1 MEEQVGSIIKNG
13 FENGIIS
20 NPTNIFNFFINLLLT
35 ILLSYLTGI
44 VYIKYGK
51 SISNRSNF
59 ASNFPLLSMVTM
71 LIIAVVKSSLAL
83 SLGLVGALSIVRFRS
98 AIKEPEELIYLFM
111 SIAIGLGLGANQIL
125 ITFLTIIIFCS
136 FVIIRSNVNKKRV
149 FSYHNLLIN
158 YKKTDNFSIEEIFKI
173 LSKNGSDINLKRYTE
188 NQEIVE
194 SFFHL
199 KINSY
204 MNLMTIQRDLT
215 KIYPGISIDFVDSNG
230 I

>member
-1 MEEQVGSIIKNG
+1 MEGQVESIIRNG

-20 NPTNIFNFFINLLLT
+20 NPINIFNFFINLFFTIFLSLL
-35 ILLSYLTGI
+35 IGF
-44 VYIKYGK
+44 VYIRHGK

-59 ASNFPLLSMVTM
+59 ASNFPLLSMTTM

-111 SIAIGLGLGANQIL
+111 SIAIGLGFGANQIF
-125 ITFLTIIIFCS
+125 ITFLTIIIFCL
-136 FVIIRSNVNKKRV
+136 FIIVRSKVNKKRT

-158 YKKTDNFSIEEIFKI
+158 YKKTDNFDIEEIFKI

-199 KINSY
+199 RINSY
-204 MNLMTIQRDLT
+204 MNLKEIQRALT